1 MNPYYDLVPS
11 LPTHDNNW
19 LFGQPLP
26 DFAHLLPLFDTF
38 AQPTDQENFAAER
51 LRKYQRE
58 KGGELDV
65 LLAHQI
71 RMFLTV
77 AYSWAIPSPEA
88 LDLIASLG
96 PLLEVGAGNG
106 YWARLLRWRG
116 ADVLAVDNEPRQIAY
131 SDVTYG
137 DAAAF
142 AAQHPKRTL
151 LLIWPPLGDPMALD
165 ALRAY
170 QGRTVIYIGEWR
182 GCTAEGG
189 FHDELGLWERVRVLN
204 IPQWEGSRDKLY
216 VFRRAA

>member
-38 AQPTDQENFAAER
+38 AQPTDQELFAAER

-96 PLLEVGAGNG
+96 PVLEVGAVAATAGRG
-106 YWARLLRWRG
+106 RAGGGQRAEADCVFGRDLRRRG
-116 ADVLAVDNEPRQIAY
+116 
-131 SDVTYG
+131 S
-137 DAAAF
+137 
-142 AAQHPKRTL
+142 
-151 LLIWPPLGDPMALD
+151 
-165 ALRAY
+165 
-170 QGRTVIYIGEWR
+170 
-182 GCTAEGG
+182 
-189 FHDELGLWERVRVLN
+189 VRR
-204 IPQWEGSRDKLY
+204 P
-216 VFRRAA
+216 AP